1 MVALV
6 CNAPT
11 PNAQIPTP
19 KVPRTWELEVGSW
32 QLFES
37 QALLSPRNW
46 IDTREREQINHVEGL
61 LRPAWQCGAPSLR
74 EVGRVIELQQADDH
88 FADELR
94 ADACQSQA
102 IRYHFRFLE
111 HVVPQRRIVLEP
123 EIENC
128 QVGELTGRQGA
139 NSYFSGDRLTRGV
152 RSREM
157 P

>member
-1 MVALV
+1 MACQCARSASGVMKVSDTSNLVLGIPMVALV

-19 KVPRTWELEVGSW
+19 KVPRPWELEVGSW

-61 LRPAWQCGAPSLR
+61 PRPAWQCGAPSLR

-102 IRYHFRFLE
+102 IR
-111 HVVPQRRIVLEP
+111 
-123 EIENC
+123 
-128 QVGELTGRQGA
+128 
-139 NSYFSGDRLTRGV
+139 
-152 RSREM
+152 
-157 P
+157 